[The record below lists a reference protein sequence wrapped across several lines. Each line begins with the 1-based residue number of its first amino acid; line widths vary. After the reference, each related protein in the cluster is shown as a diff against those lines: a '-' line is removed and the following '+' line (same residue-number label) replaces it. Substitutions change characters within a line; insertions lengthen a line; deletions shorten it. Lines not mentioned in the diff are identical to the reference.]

1 MDTRQKGTIKSNGNA
16 GKKEKTEKTKFEEIL
31 QKLERTHKKEIESLT
46 VKIEIL
52 KTELEE
58 LEENKKKT
66 ECIKN
71 NMIKFTESFEALKLL
86 VLANAS
92 SICSNRNQISK
103 NKNGV
108 QTIAS
113 ILQKIQSEC
122 LE

>member
-1 MDTRQKGTIKSNGNA
+1 MNTRQKRTIKSNGNA
-16 GKKEKTEKTKFEEIL
+16 GKKEKTENTKFEEIL
-31 QKLERTHKKEIESLT
+31 QKLEKSHEKEIESL
-46 VKIEIL
+46 K
-52 KTELEE
+52 KELD
-58 LEENKKKT
+58 ENKKKT
-66 ECIKN
+66 ECIIK

-92 SICSNRNQISK
+92 SACSNRNKISK

-108 QTIAS
+108 QKLAS